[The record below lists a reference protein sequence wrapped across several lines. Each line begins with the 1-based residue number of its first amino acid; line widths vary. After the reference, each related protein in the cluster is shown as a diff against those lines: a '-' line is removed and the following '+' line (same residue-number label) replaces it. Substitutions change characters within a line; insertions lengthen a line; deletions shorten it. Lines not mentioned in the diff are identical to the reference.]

1 MEHDEDY
8 LQLAAALTG
17 MCSSYG
23 CHELTDPE
31 LHVIAALALKLM
43 TAERPSSLIGLVV
56 RDLMVAAVEGEQRR
70 RKPRRRPKAKRAQN
84 VVDFTAAR
92 RRVRRDRNAL
102 GPEPA

>member
-23 CHELTDPE
+23 CHELTAARA
-31 LHVIAALALKLM
+31 LTTALALKLM